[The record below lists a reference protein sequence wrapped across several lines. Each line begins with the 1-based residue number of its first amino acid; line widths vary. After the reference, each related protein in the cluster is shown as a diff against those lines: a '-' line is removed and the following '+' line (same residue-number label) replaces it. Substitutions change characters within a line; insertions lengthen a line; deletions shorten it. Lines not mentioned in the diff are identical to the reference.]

1 MRTVALSI
9 LLLAAGLPT
18 AALAGDPP
26 ARVQAEAPA
35 ATPLIDADQL
45 LALKKTGSELLLLD
59 VRKPEEFAAGH
70 VPGAINIPH
79 DQLANRLAELPA
91 SRDKPV
97 VVYCRSGRRAALA
110 EDVLRQGGYTKVQH
124 LKGDMLGWEA
134 EGRTVERQAP
144 AGQ

>member
-1 MRTVALSI
+1 MRRLVLSI
-9 LLLAAGLPT
+9 LPVLFVAGLQPVVR
-18 AALAGDPP
+18 AGDPP
-26 ARVQAEAPA
+26 APPKAETPA

-45 LALKKTGSELLLLD
+45 LALKKTGSDPLLLD

-79 DQLANRLAELPA
+79 DQLASRLGELPA

-97 VVYCRSGRRAALA
+97 VVYCRSGRRSALA
-110 EDVLRQGGYTKVQH
+110 EDVLRQGGYQNVQH

-134 EGRTVERQAP
+134 EGRPIEK
-144 AGQ
+144 